1 MDTGRLYG
9 VDKKMNI
16 AISDDF
22 GRSWYSISKT
32 LWRYA
37 SINYEMINATNIDDM
52 LPTKLPGTDLTWRLA
67 NGTEWGGK
75 VYYKITNYFEIRNRA
90 P

>member
-1 MDTGRLYG
+1 
-9 VDKKMNI
+9 MNI

-22 GRSWYSISKT
+22 GRIWYSISKT

-37 SINYEMINATNIDDM
+37 NINYEMINATNIDDM
-52 LPTKLPGTDLTWRLA
+52 LPTKLPGTDLTWRLT

-75 VYYKITNYFEIRNRA
+75 VYYKITNYFEIRNRT